1 MGLASGHTC
10 LTKHCSPGRPPR
22 SPPSL
27 SVSCAGCE
35 SLRLHALQS
44 QTPLLTL
51 ETWIN
56 FLTQCATHRAR
67 IPRAALLGAA
77 AEGETT
83 APPVNADASQ
93 RMPSPEKSQKDG
105 HAWVGMSWRRDVPR
119 QQMTRALIADNEL
132 SPKSP
137 MNFILRSVRHAWGE
151 RAAEGL
157 GGTDSR
163 SLFKTFS
170 GTTCFC
176 TIEMVLVTCSDF
188 DGFQFRLLV

>member
-1 MGLASGHTC
+1 MLPTVPEFPEQRC
-10 LTKHCSPGRPPR
+10 WVRPRREKPQ
-22 SPPSL
+22 
-27 SVSCAGCE
+27 
-35 SLRLHALQS
+35 LRQ
-44 QTPLLTL
+44 LTL
-51 ETWIN
+51 MH
-56 FLTQCATHRAR
+56 L
-67 IPRAALLGAA
+67 
-77 AEGETT
+77 
-83 APPVNADASQ
+83 S

-151 RAAEGL
+151 RAAEGW